1 MNKIYQLTE
10 GQKKAY
16 RHFRNGHNIFVTG
29 PAGTGKTFLINE
41 FKKHCY
47 SEKKRVGITALT
59 GCAAYI
65 IHGNTLHS
73 WAGVGLGEDIVPNLV
88 KKIKK
93 NRFSSIN
100 WKYSK
105 ILIIDEISM
114 MSKELFD
121 KLEEIARIIRKN
133 NKMWGGL
140 QVCAFGDMCQL
151 PPCNAKFCFESE
163 KWNDTFAQVVTLNT
177 IKRQNNTEFCDCLNE
192 IRFGKVT
199 QKTKELLERC
209 SKKIYD
215 ENNPIKPTRLFA
227 YNNKVDRI
235 NKKEHSKIISEK
247 TNFKCKTSVTSNDK
261 TKFRNNINYVSQNM
275 DKNMPYDIDLTLSI
289 GAQVMLIINIDVKR
303 GLTNGS
309 RGVVVGF
316 TSKSETNKPIPIVRF
331 IHGIKEAIDFYQ
343 WKREEKDF
351 IITKKQIPLKLAW
364 AISIHK
370 TQGST
375 LDLAEVD
382 VKNIFEYGQVYVALS
397 RVKSS
402 SSLYIKDYDV
412 KKIKCHPKVLEFYKV
427 K

>member
-1 MNKIYQLTE
+1 MSSNRY
-10 GQKKAY
+10 KK
-16 RHFRNGHNIFVTG
+16 
-29 PAGTGKTFLINE
+29 
-41 FKKHCY
+41 
-47 SEKKRVGITALT
+47 
-59 GCAAYI
+59 
-65 IHGNTLHS
+65 
-73 WAGVGLGEDIVPNLV
+73 
-88 KKIKK
+88 
-93 NRFSSIN
+93 
-100 WKYSK
+100 
-105 ILIIDEISM
+105 
-114 MSKELFD
+114 
-121 KLEEIARIIRKN
+121 
-133 NKMWGGL
+133 
-140 QVCAFGDMCQL
+140 L
-151 PPCNAKFCFESE
+151 P
-163 KWNDTFAQVVTLNT
+163 
-177 IKRQNNTEFCDCLNE
+177 
-192 IRFGKVT
+192 

-215 ENNPIKPTRLFA
+215 ENNVIKPTRLFA
-227 YNNKVDRI
+227 YNNKVDKI
-235 NKKEHSKIISEK
+235 NKREHSKLISEK

-261 TKFRNNINYVSQNM
+261 TKFKNNIKYVSQNM

-289 GAQVMLIINIDVKR
+289 GAQVMLLINIDVKR

-316 TSKSETNKPIPIVRF
+316 TSKPGTINKPIPIVRF
-331 IHGIKEAIDFYQ
+331 IHGIKEVIDFYE

-412 KKIKCHPKVLEFYKV
+412 KKIKCHPKVLEFYKI